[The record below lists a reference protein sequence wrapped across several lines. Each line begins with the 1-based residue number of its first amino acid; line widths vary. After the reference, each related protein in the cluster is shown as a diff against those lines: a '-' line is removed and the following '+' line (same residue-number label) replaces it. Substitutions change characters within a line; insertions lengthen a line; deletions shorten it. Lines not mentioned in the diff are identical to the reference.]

1 MKGREN
7 MAAVRI
13 AVMEIGAQDVIMKV
27 YEITPKK
34 GVQVI
39 DNLRR
44 MIPVGKDTY
53 GEGRI
58 SSNIL
63 EQICSVL
70 TSFKQTLAEYGI
82 SEYYA
87 LANSAVREAKNCAMV
102 VDQIEVRTG
111 IRVKVLS
118 NSEQRYVRIKGV
130 IARENDFKLP
140 EKGTA
145 LVDIGS
151 GSLQISIY
159 EKKALA
165 TTQNIRLG
173 VAKISEMLSAFSW
186 EYPVVEL
193 VLKEMIDN
201 DVQTFEKMFL
211 KDHTI
216 RGLILVGDTL
226 MSQIRKVLDHSENHE
241 ITAEDIRSLYDKIKG
256 KSTSDIS
263 QMLDMPFEYAAM
275 VLPVLIL
282 SQTLLDA
289 TNAEKIWLPQSDLC
303 DGYAIDYMEKHKIGK
318 IMYDFEEDIIA
329 SARTICKRY
338 KGNQSHAAALEDAAG
353 RFFDL
358 LQKYHGLGHREKLLL
373 RIAAILH
380 DCGKFIS
387 MSAPGECAYQIIM
400 STEILGISHTEREMV
415 ASIVRYNTME
425 LPDFDEFDGKLSME
439 EYLIV
444 MKLAAILR
452 VCNALDRSHRQK
464 FANMRL
470 SIKGSSIVITT
481 ECQENITLEK
491 KTLQDKQQFFEE
503 VYGLNLEIRQ
513 KRK

>member
-1 MKGREN
+1 
-7 MAAVRI
+7 MAAVRM

-27 YEITPKK
+27 YEIAPRK
-34 GVQVI
+34 GMQVI
-39 DNLRR
+39 DSLRR
-44 MIPVGKDTY
+44 MVPVGKDTY
-53 GEGRI
+53 SEGRI
-58 SSNIL
+58 STQVL
-63 EQICSVL
+63 EQICNAF
-70 TSFKQTLAEYGI
+70 THFKQTLAEYGI
-82 SEYYA
+82 TEYYA

-111 IRVKVLS
+111 IRVRVLS

-145 LVDIGS
+145 MVDIGS

-173 VAKISEMLSAFSW
+173 MAKIGEMFSAFSW

-216 RGLILVGDTL
+216 RSLILVGDTL
-226 MSQIRKVLDHSENHE
+226 ISQIRKVLEHTGDPG
-241 ITAEDIRSLYDKIKG
+241 ITAEDIRNLYLQIRG
-256 KSTSDIS
+256 KSTSEIS

-275 VLPVLIL
+275 VLPVI
-282 SQTLLDA
+282 
-289 TNAEKIWLPQSDLC
+289 
-303 DGYAIDYMEKHKIGK
+303 
-318 IMYDFEEDIIA
+318 
-329 SARTICKRY
+329 
-338 KGNQSHAAALEDAAG
+338 
-353 RFFDL
+353 
-358 LQKYHGLGHREKLLL
+358 
-373 RIAAILH
+373 
-380 DCGKFIS
+380 
-387 MSAPGECAYQIIM
+387 
-400 STEILGISHTEREMV
+400 GISLMEVEMV
-415 ASIVRYNTME
+415 ASIVRYNTM
-425 LPDFDEFDGKLSME
+425 LLANFNEFDGKLGND

-464 FANMRL
+464 FADMKL
-470 SIKGSSIVITT
+470 TIKDSNIVITT
-481 ECQENITLEK
+481 AYPDNITLEK
-491 KTLQDKQQFFEE
+491 KTLQDKQDFFEE
-503 VYGLNLEIRQ
+503 VYGLGFEIKQ
-513 KRK
+513 KKKKQ